1 MVAVWIIFILLLVLS
16 VVLLTGH
23 GSFLIAG
30 YNTSSQEEKEK
41 YNAKKLCRTTGV
53 SLLLIL
59 FATAG
64 LFIIPL
70 ESIYRTPYFIF
81 YFIFMIAD
89 IGFTMYFTNTHC
101 YRRGYEKQK
110 DDEKNKKQTLFIIAG
125 ISIVLSPVLLL
136 VSITLYQASLPPV
149 FTIAGDSL
157 KISSSNGETIPLKG
171 IKNIKLEE
179 SLPYELTKENGSDL
193 GSILKGRF
201 RAGTET
207 AHVYIDASRPPFIII
222 ETEEGL
228 HVLNDQTRG
237 KTEALYKQLVSIRQ
251 E

>member
-16 VVLLTGH
+16 AFLITGR

-41 YNAKKLCRTTGV
+41 YNVKKLCRTTGI

-59 FATAG
+59 LATPG

-70 ESIYRTPYFIF
+70 ESVYRTPYFIF
-81 YFIFMIAD
+81 YLIFMLAD
-89 IGFTMYFTNTHC
+89 IGFTMYFTNNHC

-110 DDEKNKKQTLFIIAG
+110 DAEKNKKQTLFIIAG
-125 ISIVLSPVLLL
+125 ICMVLLPVLLL
-136 VSITLYQASLPPV
+136 VSITLYRASLPPV
-149 FTIAGDSL
+149 YTIAGDSL
-157 KISSSNGETIPLKG
+157 KITSSYGETIPLKG

-179 SLPYELTKENGSDL
+179 SLPYQLTKKSGSDL

-228 HVLNDQTRG
+228 HVVNDQTRE